1 MDDLS
6 ASRRD
11 AVMRLCQAQAEG
23 WISVE
28 TFEERYMLIREAT
41 TRGSLDGLVADLTAD
56 GMTPLPLASVAPV
69 AVRAD
74 ATSAYLPVEE
84 HSVRIP
90 AIVGSTV
97 RAGQWI
103 VPEHLEV
110 LVVMGELRLDFR
122 EALFVSDTVVMDLSV
137 KMGTCELIVP
147 PGTQV
152 TNECREILSSS
163 KHPRRR
169 GPPVEPNGISII
181 IQGRIIMAELTI
193 RELYVDERTGLAARL
208 GLTRGR

>member
-1 MDDLS
+1 
-6 ASRRD
+6 
-11 AVMRLCQAQAEG
+11 
-23 WISVE
+23 
-28 TFEERYMLIREAT
+28 MLIREAE
-41 TRGSLDGLVADLTAD
+41 TRGSLDALVADLTAD
-56 GMTPLPLASVAPV
+56 GMTPLPLASVAPLP
-69 AVRAD
+69 VRAD
-74 ATSAYLPVEE
+74 ATAVRLPIEQG
-84 HSVRIP
+84 SVRIP

-97 RAGQWI
+97 RAGQWV

-137 KMGTCELIVP
+137 TMGTCTLIVP

-152 TNECREILSSS
+152 INECREILSSS

-169 GPPVEPNGISII
+169 GPAAEPNGISII

-193 RELYVDERTGLAARL
+193 RELYVDEPRGLAERL
-208 GLTRGR
+208 GLRSG